1 MCYKTTS
8 GEYDQKKK
16 KINEVHFN
24 IGNKFMITQWVGIV
38 RKLPETCLHNIHKNE
53 WYELF

>member
-8 GEYDQKKK
+8 GEYDQKKQK

-24 IGNKFMITQWVGIV
+24 ISNKFMIPQWVGIV
-38 RKLPETCLHNIHKNE
+38 RKLPETCLHT
-53 WYELF
+53 